1 MRFVLVVIAVAAS
14 ACNRP
19 LFPLFKREP
28 AFATPP
34 PSPAAAAAPPS
45 ARPPAERA
53 VDGRAIV
60 YGDEALWCYLDNDG
74 VAGGDCADVMATCE
88 SYRQTAITNS
98 VVFTI
103 GKLKQEFG
111 FEKAKQQAIESALKR
126 WRRCAPTFVAAC
138 FYWTDVLSNV
148 EVRMCNPTLAA
159 CEHDRTESRLDPG
172 LVLRDDGCVVYRV
185 RRPAERENAGHWW
198 CRVGGRLC
206 SRDRGEC
213 TRDPKGI
220 EFECEPRSVAYC
232 AGGECFGAVKVC
244 ELDER
249 GQLASRCLATE

>member
-1 MRFVLVVIAVAAS
+1 
-14 ACNRP
+14 
-19 LFPLFKREP
+19 
-28 AFATPP
+28 
-34 PSPAAAAAPPS
+34 
-45 ARPPAERA
+45 
-53 VDGRAIV
+53 V

-159 CEHDRTESRLDPG
+159 SMTERSPVWIRDWCSGTMAVWSIGFAAPPSGKMPDTGGVGLGAGSALEIAESARETPRGSNSSVSPGASPTVQAASVSAPSKSANSMNAASLQVAVWPRSKLQQRSRIEAAVGVSRL
-172 LVLRDDGCVVYRV
+172 
-185 RRPAERENAGHWW
+185 RE
-198 CRVGGRLC
+198 
-206 SRDRGEC
+206 
-213 TRDPKGI
+213 
-220 EFECEPRSVAYC
+220 
-232 AGGECFGAVKVC
+232 
-244 ELDER
+244 
-249 GQLASRCLATE
+249 